1 MWCQIRQMF
10 LFRASTEYNMCLFFV
25 VGSDRRLK
33 NTPQGQCEAIN
44 LILGSNLTHRVVQGH
59 GQVQH
64 VPLLCG
70 GKWEKAQDHT
80 TGSIW
85 GVKLNFWLN
94 QTHTV
99 VQDRRQIKHVPLLC
113 GGKWEEAQNHTTGS
127 IWGAELNF
135 GIKSDPQSCSELWES
150 TTCTSSLWWEVR
162 GGSSWDDNLN
172 LGYRYYQTTRW
183 HSLGHSM

>member
-10 LFRASTEYNMCLFFV
+10 LFTASTEYNMCLFFV

-85 GVKLNFWLN
+85 GVKLNFW
-94 QTHTV
+94 
-99 VQDRRQIKHVPLLC
+99 
-113 GGKWEEAQNHTTGS
+113 
-127 IWGAELNF
+127 
-135 GIKSDPQSCSELWES
+135 IKSDPHSCSGSQTS